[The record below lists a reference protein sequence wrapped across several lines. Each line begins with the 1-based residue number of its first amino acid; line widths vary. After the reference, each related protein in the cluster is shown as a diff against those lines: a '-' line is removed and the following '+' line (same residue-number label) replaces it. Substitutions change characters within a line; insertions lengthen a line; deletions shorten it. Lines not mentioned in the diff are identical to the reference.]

1 MLNLFT
7 AIEASRKQNGSASSS
22 SLFSKS
28 VNRGNCELKRLA
40 CSISYDVKGGNS
52 SGGKGKG
59 RGNIGIL

>member
-28 VNRGNCELKRLA
+28 VNREIVN
-40 CSISYDVKGGNS
+40 
-52 SGGKGKG
+52 
-59 RGNIGIL
+59 